1 VSAQD
6 PGAGVKTLGTQ
17 PQTLAEC
24 FDCILFDLDGVLY
37 RGSQAINGASE
48 TLKTLVTM
56 NIGRSFITNNASRTP
71 AQVAAHLRE
80 LGIDAAPID
89 VATSPQAAVQVLEDF
104 VANGRVSAR
113 ERVYVVGGGGI
124 EWALH
129 EGGFESTRDPEG
141 CQVVMQ
147 GFGPSVSWTELAE
160 AAYLVAKGA
169 LWIATNLDSTF
180 PTDRGIAPGNG
191 SLVNAVAAAA
201 GRGPDGV
208 GGKPAPA
215 LLEFALEQSGA
226 LSPLMVGDRYD
237 TDIAGAIAV
246 GIPSFLVLS
255 GVCGPQE
262 VWTSDLRSDYLAQ
275 DVTDLIVPYPD
286 IVLEGDRTTCDGA
299 IATLNRAD
307 RSAKVSGGSE
317 INGLRALDALKWH
330 LLDEGF
336 AGCARGSEIA
346 QTVRVEWP
354 ESGLLEG
361 KER

>member
-1 VSAQD
+1 VSALD
-6 PGAGVKTLGTQ
+6 PVTGIKTDSAHSQ
-17 PQTLAEC
+17 PLAQR

-37 RGSQAINGASE
+37 RGSQAIKGASE
-48 TLKTLVTM
+48 TMKTLVTM
-56 NIGRSFITNNASRTP
+56 NIGRSFITNNASKTP

-89 VATSPQAAVQVLEDF
+89 VATSPQSAVQVLEDF
-104 VANGRVSAR
+104 VAQGRVSAR
-113 ERVYVVGGGGI
+113 ARVYVVGGEGI

-129 EGGFESTRDPEG
+129 DGGFESTRDPEG

-147 GFGPSVSWTELAE
+147 GFGPLVSWSELAE
-160 AAYLVAKGA
+160 AAYLVANGA

-180 PTDRGIAPGNG
+180 PTDKGIAPGNG

-226 LSPLMVGDRYD
+226 HYPLMVGDRYD

-246 GIPSFLVLS
+246 GIPSLLVLS
-255 GVCGPQE
+255 GVCDAQE
-262 VWTSDLRSDYLAQ
+262 VWISDLRSHYLAE
-275 DVTDLIVPYPD
+275 DVTALIETYPD
-286 IVLEGDRTTCDGA
+286 IDLHGDSATCEGA

-317 INGLRALDALKWH
+317 INGLRALDALKWQ
-330 LLDEGF
+330 LLEEGF
-336 AGCARGSEIA
+336 AGCARGSDIA
-346 QTVRVEWP
+346 QIVRVEWP
-354 ESGLLEG
+354 DSGLLEG
-361 KER
+361 KEC